1 MLKDKVL
8 GCIVGGA
15 VGDALGYPIEFN
27 SYTDIVKHFGNQG
40 VIEYVYDKGLISD
53 DTQMILFTIEGLLK
67 ENDGK
72 YPFEEMKICND
83 NIYES
88 YLGWLSTQM
97 LPYSQRKEFK
107 NYDEDSVLL
116 NTEELYDLRAP
127 GNTCLSA
134 LSSGKKGTVDNPI
147 NNSKGC
153 GGVMRVAPIGVYFKP
168 NTYNNAFVSLIAGF
182 ASAITHGNQLGY
194 LPAAVLACIINK
206 ILYYNTSLKDAVVES
221 VMVVDKIYNH
231 PSEMRVLREL
241 LNDAF
246 RLAENDKDDY
256 KNITELSGHKFNGG
270 GWVAEETLAIAVY
283 CALKYENDFEKAV
296 VAAVNHDGDS
306 DSTGAVTGN
315 IVGAIVGYNNIPKRY
330 IERLELRNLIEEM
343 TLKLI

>member
-40 VIEYVYDKGLISD
+40 VTDYVYDKGLISD
-53 DTQMILFTIEGLLK
+53 DTQMTLFTIEGLLE

-134 LSSGKKGTVDNPI
+134 LSLYIPLKGGYIID
-147 NNSKGC
+147 
-153 GGVMRVAPIGVYFKP
+153 
-168 NTYNNAFVSLIAGF
+168 
-182 ASAITHGNQLGY
+182 SA
-194 LPAAVLACIINK
+194 
-206 ILYYNTSLKDAVVES
+206 
-221 VMVVDKIYNH
+221 
-231 PSEMRVLREL
+231 
-241 LNDAF
+241 
-246 RLAENDKDDY
+246 
-256 KNITELSGHKFNGG
+256 KNL
-270 GWVAEETLAIAVY
+270 
-283 CALKYENDFEKAV
+283 
-296 VAAVNHDGDS
+296 
-306 DSTGAVTGN
+306 
-315 IVGAIVGYNNIPKRY
+315 
-330 IERLELRNLIEEM
+330 
-343 TLKLI
+343 